1 MNYADVRRTGP
12 FPRDASRWRWG
23 KKNLRALHRGESR
36 SLGVPL
42 IPADQHADFAEAG
55 LPRAKPQ
62 VARREVKLLVI
73 ERVVRNVNFAIHAE
87 QRAVGIDDRGGIMI
101 NARAAL
107 LEQRDDQHHA
117 AALGQALKRL
127 RRRAGDRLGHGE
139 VFVILALAKI
149 LGGEQFLRADNLRPV
164 FRRLFGLGQGG
175 LEIFGGNAGG
185 SGLDQADGDRF
196 FGGWHRVLDAH
207 WPGSREMFAP
217 SARSL
222 PSMFS

>member
-62 VARREVKLLVI
+62 
-73 ERVVRNVNFAIHAE
+73 VVRNVNFAIHAE

-139 VFVILALAKI
+139 
-149 LGGEQFLRADNLRPV
+149 FL
-164 FRRLFGLGQGG
+164 
-175 LEIFGGNAGG
+175 
-185 SGLDQADGDRF
+185 
-196 FGGWHRVLDAH
+196 
-207 WPGSREMFAP
+207 
-217 SARSL
+217 
-222 PSMFS
+222 